1 MVDKRAHNSQRGVWR
16 FVTGA
21 CTLALIAT
29 VGGQALFAQDVH
41 DGSPLADAEAEQI
54 NEDYSSS
61 PSANEQVR
69 SAIDEYY
76 RKRKVAEG
84 IAGPKGQIYYSSTER
99 VTADPASTAWVE
111 SRAIAFDKAMLQLQ
125 SDFVFDNWGRT
136 IVEAER
142 KIRQDDSTDR
152 RDFADEKVTKGRV
165 AAMWDKLVALGE
177 AVLDEKL
184 RELGVDPTEFDS
196 VPPGQRKD
204 LFIDRFIE
212 RTVNAA
218 TGRSA
223 GLIVMKTFEGKD
235 DRNNHVIGVVAK
247 YSPALLQ
254 LASNVANGTA
264 PFLATKAGKYKP
276 IGEFIMDQTPEQL
289 STTFGIRLMFDEQ
302 GQVVVLSHGMWG
314 FGYKGD
320 NERQRSRAEQ
330 GAARQAA
337 SSANS
342 GLAKFVNGR
351 LKYLEEAERGEVQE
365 HFLTKRGD
373 EITEEDIVTYVDR
386 LSSDISLGAR
396 ADMRGVRTVRQ
407 WTYNHPYGHTIK
419 GVIRAWRIDFV
430 EQANRVRNFG
440 PQQRAMTVEEK
451 EESEPEKSVDPGVSS
466 SDAYDDMDE
475 DF

>member
-1 MVDKRAHNSQRGVWR
+1 MVGKRAHSSQRSVRR
-16 FVTGA
+16 FFMAT
-21 CTLALIAT
+21 CTLALLAT
-29 VGGQALFAQDVH
+29 IRAFAQDIK
-41 DGSPLADAEAEQI
+41 DDSPLADAEAEQI
-54 NEDYSSS
+54 NEDYPSS

-69 SAIDEYY
+69 AAIEKYY
-76 RKRKVAEG
+76 RKKNVAEG
-84 IAGPKGQIYYSSTER
+84 IAGPKGQIYYSSIER
-99 VTADPASTAWVE
+99 VTADPESTAWVK

-125 SDFVFDNWGRT
+125 SNFVFDNWGNT
-136 IVEAER
+136 IAEAER
-142 KIRQDDSTDR
+142 KVLQDDSTDR
-152 RDFADEKVTKGRV
+152 RNFGDENITKGRV
-165 AAMWDKLVALGE
+165 AAIWDKIVALGE
-177 AVLDEKL
+177 AILDEKL
-184 RELGVDPTEFDS
+184 RELGVDPAEFDS

-204 LFIDRFIE
+204 LFVDRFIE
-212 RTVNAA
+212 KTVSTAM
-218 TGRSA
+218 GRSA
-223 GLIVMKTFEGKD
+223 GLIVMKTYEGKD

-264 PFLATKAGKYKP
+264 PFLTTTAGKYKP

-302 GQVVVLSHGMWG
+302 GRVVVLSHGMWG

-365 HFLTKRGD
+365 HFLNKRGD
-373 EITEEDIVTYVDR
+373 EITEENIVTYVDR
-386 LSSDISLGAR
+386 LSSEIGLEAR
-396 ADMRGVRTVRQ
+396 ADMNGVRTVRQ

-430 EQANRVRNFG
+430 EQANRVRSFR
-440 PQQRAMTVEEK
+440 PQQGEVAVEDK
-451 EESEPEKSVDPGVSS
+451 EESELEKSVSPGVSS
-466 SDAYDDMDE
+466 SDAYDEMDE